1 MNKNKKENNFVD
13 INSKTS
19 NNKYDRESKISKSIE
34 MNSNEIKVLNSTLS
48 IPLENSM
55 DIKAIT
61 TQN

>member
-1 MNKNKKENNFVD
+1 MNKNKKETNFED
-13 INSKTS
+13 KNSKTS

>member
-1 MNKNKKENNFVD
+1 
-13 INSKTS
+13 
-19 NNKYDRESKISKSIE
+19 